1 MSSFLH
7 QWVLGTFLWSVPFR
21 KRAEHNGGAVPAF
34 QSKTLPHANVS
45 EFRCFK
51 EKRGVKLLGTFFFP
65 LGNFV
70 YDTQSAQ
77 LLN

>member
-45 EFRCFK
+45 AFRCFK
-51 EKRGVKLLGTFFFP
+51 DKIRVKFTFFP
-65 LGNFV
+65 LGNCV